1 KVIHMV
7 TKWIFVNPLIF
18 RRGGE
23 KLSGKVDVFYW
34 ADIAAGGAVMRPLTA
49 SRTYYYRRSGKV
61 INLLKV

>member
-1 KVIHMV
+1 MV

-34 ADIAAGGAVMRPLTA
+34 ADITAGGAVMRPLTA
-49 SRTYYYRRSGKV
+49 LCTYYYRLSGKI

>member
-1 KVIHMV
+1 MV

-49 SRTYYYRRSGKV
+49 SRTYYYRR
-61 INLLKV
+61 